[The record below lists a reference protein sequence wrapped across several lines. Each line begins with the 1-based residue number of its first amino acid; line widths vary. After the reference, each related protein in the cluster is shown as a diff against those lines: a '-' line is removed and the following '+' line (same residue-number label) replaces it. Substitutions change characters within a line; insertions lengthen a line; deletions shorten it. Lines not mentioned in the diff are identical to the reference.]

1 MKDEDVDRQLGS
13 DPFHHGDGTLPYL
26 LKLRERSVRLVAEE
40 SVPVGRSGGES
51 RPAGGVAA
59 APPDLGPEI
68 PEVPSFED
76 PDEAR
81 SWLDQLA
88 GAVLDR
94 PTEERINLVANV
106 LGAQP
111 YDALGFSPRT
121 MRRAL
126 AVFIQLY
133 RYWFRVKSSGHEV
146 LPEKEGAIL
155 TCNHGGLLP
164 FDGAMT
170 IVDVFLHA
178 NPPRLVRAIVD
189 RWAGT
194 LPFINI
200 FYSRV
205 GQVIGTRDN
214 LRQLLRSG
222 QFVLLFPE
230 GTAGIRKKAAER
242 YVLQKFNVG
251 FVEESIRH
259 RVPIIPMALIG
270 ADDQSPILYDIKPL
284 AKLLN
289 LPVFPITPTFPLLG
303 PLGLVPYPVR
313 YEITYGAPI
322 RFYEEFGPDVLE
334 DAHAVRYMAEQVRRR
349 VQELVDRGVMA
360 RRGQQP

>member
-1 MKDEDVDRQLGS
+1 MKDEEVDRPLGS
-13 DPFHHGDGTLPYL
+13 DPFHQSDGTLPYL
-26 LKLRERSVRLVAEE
+26 LKLRERTVRLVADEGEAE
-40 SVPVGRSGGES
+40 SGRPEPHSVS
-51 RPAGGVAA
+51 APA

-68 PEVPSFED
+68 PEVPGFED

-81 SWLDQLA
+81 SWLDRLA
-88 GAVLDR
+88 GVALDR
-94 PTEERINLVANV
+94 ETEERINLVANV

-111 YDALGFSPRT
+111 YDELGFSPRT
-121 MRRAL
+121 TRRAL
-126 AVFIQLY
+126 AVFLQLY
-133 RYWFRVKSSGHEV
+133 RYWFRVKSSGHEA

-155 TCNHGGLLP
+155 ACNHGGLLP

-178 NPPRLVRAIVD
+178 NPPRLTRAIVD

-194 LPFINI
+194 LPFVNV

-214 LRQLLRSG
+214 FRRLLRSG
-222 QFVLLFPE
+222 QFVLVFPE
-230 GTAGIRKKAAER
+230 GMAGIRKKAADR

-251 FVEESIRH
+251 FIEESIRH

-270 ADDQSPILYDIKPL
+270 ADDQSPILYDVKPL

-289 LPVFPITPTFPLLG
+289 LPVFPVTPTFPLLG
-303 PLGLVPYPVR
+303 PLGLLPYPVR
-313 YEITYGAPI
+313 YDITYGAPI
-322 RFYEEFGPDVLE
+322 RLYEEFGPDVLE

-360 RRGQQP
+360 RRGQQT